1 MFVALVLLLAAVTEP
16 REPVSSPSPT
26 ASASPSPSPSASPTP
41 TPAPA
46 PLTFSEAME
55 AFKDLV
61 DRGEEEG
68 LIEREAAEDL
78 SDFANDIEEAAED
91 GSQGDVNKAFR
102 DLRRAIDEFGRDGRI
117 DSDIATRLQDA
128 VDEIEAAAGR

>member
-1 MFVALVLLLAAVTEP
+1 
-16 REPVSSPSPT
+16 
-26 ASASPSPSPSASPTP
+26 
-41 TPAPA
+41 
-46 PLTFSEAME
+46 ME

-78 SDFANDIEEAAED
+78 SDLANDIEKAVED

-102 DLRRAIDEFGRDGRI
+102 DLRRAIDEFGRDGSI
-117 DSDIATRLQDA
+117 GSDDTAASLQDA
-128 VDEIEAAAGR
+128 VDEIEAAVAREPSQPSSDD